1 MIKMP
6 ADWST
11 MREAGGDFPKLVP
24 GGYVIII
31 KKVTDFPEDNNQFIE
46 IEYDVAEGEL
56 KHIALDSYERFG
68 SWNFKFRVYY
78 RQKSLGFFKHFISS
92 VEKTNNGFTFD
103 FNNVNCLV
111 NKGLGIVV
119 GIRQYYGNDGT
130 LKSAPDVQDYCTAAE
145 VREDKL
151 PSTPKIREP
160 RNAPPVQAVTADDS
174 SFDDGELPF

>member
-1 MIKMP
+1 MISKP
-6 ADWST
+6 NNWAELK
-11 MREAGGDFPKLVP
+11 EAGGDFPKLVP
-24 GGYVIII
+24 GGYVIVI

-103 FNNVNCLV
+103 FSNVNCLV

-119 GIRQYYGNDGT
+119 GVRQYYGNDGT
-130 LKSAPDVQDYCTAAE
+130 LKNAPDVQDYCTANE

-160 RNAPPVQAVTADDS
+160 RNVPPAVTVETPNDFGSED
-174 SFDDGELPF
+174 ELPF